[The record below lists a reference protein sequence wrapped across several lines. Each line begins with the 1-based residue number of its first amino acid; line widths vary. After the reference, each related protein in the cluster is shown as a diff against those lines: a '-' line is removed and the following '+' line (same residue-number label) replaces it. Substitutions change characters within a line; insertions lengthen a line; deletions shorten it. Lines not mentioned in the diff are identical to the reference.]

1 MTATKT
7 TNANSG
13 EPMSSPAPETRFVDL
28 RFAII
33 GGAVAALVMFAGVLT
48 VGSVTPFVGLKLLQS
63 VLPTIRFLASSGLAA
78 GATVM
83 ALMLT
88 LIGLTF
94 TSDWQFR
101 DIHYIRIK
109 QISLLATWT
118 MLLSIVVLLFLGLPV
133 EEADQLQF
141 YYDVVYYAV
150 LAVASILGGLL
161 VAVALMLHRTISGL
175 VAIGHPTGKSELIE
189 ASE

>member
-1 MTATKT
+1 MTTTRIKT
-7 TNANSG
+7 ESDNSD
-13 EPMSSPAPETRFVDL
+13 SSSNPERRFVDM

-33 GGAVAALVMFAGVLT
+33 GGSVAALVMFAGVVT

-150 LAVASILGGLL
+150 LAAASILGGLL

-175 VAIGHPTGKSELIE
+175 VAIGHPSGNSELIE
-189 ASE
+189 DAD

>member
-1 MTATKT
+1 MSLSSKNTEKT
-7 TNANSG
+7 QAIN
-13 EPMSSPAPETRFVDL
+13 EKRFVDL
-28 RFAII
+28 TFAVV
-33 GGAVAALVMFAGVLT
+33 GGGVAAVVMFAAVVT
-48 VGSVTPFVGLKLLQS
+48 VGSITPFVGLKLLQS

-94 TSDWQFR
+94 TSEWQFR
-101 DIHYIRIK
+101 DIHFVRIK

-118 MLLSIVVLLFLGLPV
+118 MLVSIFMLLFLGLPV
-133 EEADQLQF
+133 EEAEQLQF

-150 LAVASILGGLL
+150 LAAASILGGLL

-175 VAIGHPTGKSELIE
+175 VAIGHPTASSDLIE
-189 ASE
+189 NKE